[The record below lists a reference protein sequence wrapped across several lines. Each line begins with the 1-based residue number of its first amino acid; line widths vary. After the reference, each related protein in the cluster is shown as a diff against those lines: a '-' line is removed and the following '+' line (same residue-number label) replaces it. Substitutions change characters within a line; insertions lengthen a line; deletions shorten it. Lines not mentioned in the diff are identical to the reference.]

1 MEEKAVAGSPS
12 RDSARASRS
21 LTSGKIVPSFLVAI
35 AGRFGAGI
43 LFGFL
48 AQEVVMTDSA
58 AVESA
63 ARPLPTSSGTETL
76 RNFVGRRWVDSRA
89 REHLDVHNP
98 ATGEVIART
107 PLSTAE
113 DLDAAVAAAKGAFPA
128 WRDTPPVIRARAMF
142 RFKNVLE
149 EDFEELARIVTTEHG
164 KTLEESR
171 GSVRRG
177 IECVEAACGTPSLA
191 MGYGLENIAAG
202 IDCQV
207 IRQPIG
213 VCAAIGPF
221 NFPAMVPLWF
231 LPFAVATGNTFIVKP
246 SEQVPLSQ
254 KRIFELLERCDLPPG
269 VVNLVNGGREA
280 VEAICDHPDIRAVSF
295 VGSTP
300 VARAVYQRATHAGKR
315 VQALGGAKNFVV
327 VMPDAD
333 LDRSIPA
340 IAESFYGCAGERCL
354 AGSVLVPVG
363 DAHRPARDRM
373 VDAAKSLKIGDGA
386 QPGVAMGPVISA
398 RHRERVVG
406 YIEKGVAEGAELLL
420 DGRGVRVPGRERGFF
435 LGPTIFDG
443 VTPTMSIGRE
453 EIFGPVASITPVR
466 TLEEAIAVMHAHPN
480 ANATSIF
487 TSSGKAARE
496 FARLASAS
504 MVGVNIG
511 VAAPMAHFPFGG
523 AKDSFFGDLK
533 VHGRDTF
540 EFYTDKKVVISR
552 WF

>member
-1 MEEKAVAGSPS
+1 
-12 RDSARASRS
+12 
-21 LTSGKIVPSFLVAI
+21 
-35 AGRFGAGI
+35 
-43 LFGFL
+43 
-48 AQEVVMTDSA
+48 VV
-58 AVESA
+58 V
-63 ARPLPTSSGTETL
+63 
-76 RNFVGRRWVDSRA
+76 
-89 REHLDVHNP
+89 
-98 ATGEVIART
+98 
-107 PLSTAE
+107 
-113 DLDAAVAAAKGAFPA
+113 
-128 WRDTPPVIRARAMF
+128 RARAMF
-142 RFKNVLE
+142 RFKQLLE
-149 EDFEELARIVTTEHG
+149 DHFEELARTVTTEHG
-164 KTLEESR
+164 KTLDESR

-177 IECVEAACGTPSLA
+177 IECVEVACGAPSLSS
-191 MGYGLENIAAG
+191 GYGLENIASG
-202 IDCQV
+202 IDCNV
-207 IRQPIG
+207 FRQPLG
-213 VCAAIGPF
+213 VCAAIAPF

-254 KRIFELLERCDLPPG
+254 KLIFELLERCDLPPG
-269 VVNLVNGGREA
+269 VVNLVNGGKDV
-280 VEAICDHPDIRAVSF
+280 VEAICDHPEIRAVSF

-333 LDRSIPA
+333 LDRAIP
-340 IAESFYGCAGERCL
+340 IISESFYGCAGERCL

-373 VDAAKSLKIGDGA
+373 LEAARSLKVGDGME
-386 QPGVAMGPVISA
+386 PGIEMGPVISS
-398 RHRERVVG
+398 RHKEKVEG
-406 YIEKGVAEGAELLL
+406 YIAKGASEGADLLL
-420 DGRGVRVPGRERGFF
+420 DGRAVKVPGRERGFF
-435 LGPTIFDG
+435 LGPSVFDG
-443 VTPTMSIGRE
+443 VSPQMAIGRE
-453 EIFGPVASITPVR
+453 EIFGPVASITPVK

-496 FARLASAS
+496 FARHATAS

-511 VAAPMAHFPFGG
+511 VAAPMAYFPFGG

-533 VHGRDTF
+533 VHGRDAF